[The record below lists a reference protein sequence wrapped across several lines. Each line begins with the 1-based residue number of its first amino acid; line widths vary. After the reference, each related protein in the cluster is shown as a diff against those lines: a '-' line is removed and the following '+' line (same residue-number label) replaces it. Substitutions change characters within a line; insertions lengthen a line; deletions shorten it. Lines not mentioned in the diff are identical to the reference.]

1 MPLDKLDS
9 DMDILV
15 SGPPTPPWFGNGNKQ
30 GLGDARAAV
39 FIRVLEW
46 VVLWIKSGCLIA
58 AVLEN
63 ILGVLQNVG
72 GKSHEIK

>member
-1 MPLDKLDS
+1 MDKLDS

-15 SGPPTPPWFGNGNKQ
+15 SGPPCPPWAGNGNKQ

-46 VVLWIKSGCLIA
+46 AVLWIKSGCLIA

-63 ILGVLQNVG
+63 VLGVLQNVG
-72 GKSHEIK
+72 GK